1 MASILIIGL
10 HAESRKLETCTKNVQ
25 NVQKMKSTG
34 RPYQGDDLPKIKFL
48 KMSKTKELWPKMG
61 QKWSKNDFR
70 A

>member
-1 MASILIIGL
+1 
-10 HAESRKLETCTKNVQ
+10 
-25 NVQKMKSTG
+25 MKSTG

-70 A
+70 AQGQGDFILSLATHKV